1 MIKARR
7 LAVQCCLATFVGSS
21 LVTSQAV
28 AQASKPE
35 PLKLL
40 ISVEQPRIT
49 APFPL
54 RVTLHLHN
62 SGATP
67 LWLYRHARDPNA
79 AGVSPVHRI
88 ESDDNGPSG
97 TAGGSTLKVRLA
109 PAGAGDIATP
119 AAGRVLESVGMPHPK
134 LVKLAPGDDYEE
146 RAVIH
151 VAPALV
157 GTGTSAKPVWGR
169 YRLSTTYGAT
179 FSNGGEV
186 ARDLGLTVWQGEVT
200 SNTIEVELA
209 PPQGAGSV
217 AGTTVSADM
226 RPISGILVS
235 LTDNDER
242 LIGQVFSGDA
252 GRFSFSDLPL
262 GLYWATARRPD
273 AQEDTVVFRHV
284 EITPAAPAGVV
295 ELPFLPSEVY
305 QPKQLVHK
313 PVLVR
318 VTDSAGRPADKVELD
333 FTWST
338 GTVLDN
344 VKAVTDAD
352 GAAAVELIPGRN
364 YVSLK
369 RRGCATLDQWVDV
382 APGTGI
388 DDGKLS
394 FDCTRK

>member
-7 LAVQCCLATFVGSS
+7 FAVQCCLAAFAGSS
-21 LVTSQAV
+21 LVTPRAV

-49 APFPL
+49 APSPL

-67 LWLYRHARDPNA
+67 LWLYRHARGPNA
-79 AGVSPVHRI
+79 AGVSPVHRM
-88 ESDDNGPSG
+88 EPDDNGPSG
-97 TAGGSTLKVRLA
+97 TTGGSTLKVRLD
-109 PAGAGDIATP
+109 PAGAGDVATP
-119 AAGRVLESVGMPHPK
+119 ASGSVLESVALPHPR
-134 LVKLAPGDDYEE
+134 LVKIAPGDDCEE

-157 GTGTSAKPVWGR
+157 GTGTNAKPVWGR
-169 YRLSTTYGAT
+169 YRLSINYGAT
-179 FSNGGEV
+179 FSNGDEV
-186 ARDLGLTVWQGEVT
+186 ARDLGLAVWQGEVT

-209 PPQGAGSV
+209 PPQGVGSV
-217 AGTTVSADM
+217 AGATLSADM
-226 RPISGILVS
+226 RPISSILVS
-235 LTDNDER
+235 LSDSNER
-242 LIGQVFSGDA
+242 LIDQVFSNTE
-252 GRFSFSDLPL
+252 GRFSFTGLPP

-273 AQEDTVVFRHV
+273 VQEDTVVFRHV
-284 EITPAAPAGVV
+284 ELTAAATAGTV
-295 ELPFLPSEVY
+295 ELPLQPAEVY
-305 QPKQLVHK
+305 EPRQLVHK

-352 GAAAVELIPGRN
+352 GAAGVELIPGRN

-369 RRGCATLDQWVDV
+369 RRGCAKLDQWVDV

-388 DDGKLS
+388 DDGKLT